1 MIAPPHLITP
11 IPISKKKKREENE
24 EWVTK
29 VSIND
34 VTIDCRDIIEEN
46 LTQK

>member
-11 IPISKKKKREENE
+11 IPISKKKREENE

-46 LTQK
+46 FTQK

>member
-1 MIAPPHLITP
+1 MIALPHLITP
-11 IPISKKKKREENE
+11 IPISKKREENE